1 MKLKYLGLG
10 LGVTVAAVA
19 GPWLLYVGANIIGPL
34 VVLVWLGG
42 SFWLLIKPP
51 ATKNNRCHGD
61 GLSVGPTASGWRFG
75 GHRHWFP

>member
-10 LGVTVAAVA
+10 LGVTVATVA

-51 ATKNNRCHGD
+51 ATTSRRHGD
-61 GLSVGPTASGWRFG
+61 GLSVGPTATGNRFG
-75 GHRHWFP
+75 DHRHWFP